1 MSNFDKLFGRT
12 YSTVGNSDSDFIIKT
27 RGQVKV
33 QWGKKFIDII
43 KDGKL
48 NVDTEVIKKISN
60 SSKITSDGIYYVEDT
75 KEVVLRVGG
84 VTINLSDDG
93 SGTFVSYAAQQDT
106 SPEQREMALGNIGI
120 RCKSKD
126 EAIERNMVRS

>member
-1 MSNFDKLFGRT
+1 MSYFDKLFGRT

-48 NVDTEVIKKISN
+48 NVDVSFIGSVDSYNDIGSKDGLYYVKEDGSIYLVVNGNIHLSN
-60 SSKITSDGIYYVEDT
+60 SAALIGLSINDNSS
-75 KEVVLRVGG
+75 LA
-84 VTINLSDDG
+84 TINFS
-93 SGTFVSYAAQQDT
+93 S
-106 SPEQREMALGNIGI
+106 
-120 RCKSKD
+120 
-126 EAIERNMVRS
+126 

>member
-75 KEVVLRVGG
+75 KKLCLELVEL
-84 VTINLSDDG
+84 L
-93 SGTFVSYAAQQDT
+93 
-106 SPEQREMALGNIGI
+106 
-120 RCKSKD
+120 
-126 EAIERNMVRS
+126 

>member
-48 NVDTEVIKKISN
+48 NVDVSFIGSVDSYNDIGF
-60 SSKITSDGIYYVEDT
+60 IPT
-75 KEVVLRVGG
+75 KQL
-84 VTINLSDDG
+84 
-93 SGTFVSYAAQQDT
+93 A
-106 SPEQREMALGNIGI
+106 
-120 RCKSKD
+120 K
-126 EAIERNMVRS
+126 VRKRPTTP